1 MVRKGNVTVDAGF
14 CKGAYQAMKI
24 AVNCWVLRNKQL
36 DGIGNFTVETLPRII
51 GRILRWNS

>member
-1 MVRKGNVTVDAGF
+1 
-14 CKGAYQAMKI
+14 MKI

-51 GRILRWNS
+51 RAHPEVEF